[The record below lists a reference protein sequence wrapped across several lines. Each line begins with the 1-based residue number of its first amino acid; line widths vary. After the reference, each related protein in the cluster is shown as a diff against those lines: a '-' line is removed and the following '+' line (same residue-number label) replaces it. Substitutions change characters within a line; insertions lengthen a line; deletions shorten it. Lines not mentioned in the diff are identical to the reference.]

1 MATND
6 ETIPIEDAL
15 KEIRD
20 GLYLKSD
27 SWSNEEVAKVVELY
41 YKKGSTEARADERAK
56 VEEDFLST
64 DLINTETYKR
74 NITKARSDTA
84 KQLLA
89 KLQKCIYYSDSHD
102 GYIHMDWKLLKE
114 TFPELNLQKVD

>member
-6 ETIPIEDAL
+6 EIEWKNCWKKPVKAQFTYGYAGRLVLLKGIRGEVYPCKIDIFNDTYTTIEP
-15 KEIRD
+15 
-20 GLYLKSD
+20 KS
-27 SWSNEEVAKVVELY
+27 EEAI
-41 YKKGSTEARADERAK
+41 RAD
-56 VEEDFLST
+56 T
-64 DLINTETYKR
+64 T
-74 NITKARSDTA
+74 

>member
-1 MATND
+1 METND
-6 ETIPIEDAL
+6 KIIAEMPTVIRGSVFDIETAL
-15 KEIRD
+15 
-20 GLYLKSD
+20 
-27 SWSNEEVAKVVELY
+27 NKV
-41 YKKGSTEARADERAK
+41 RAD
-56 VEEDFLST
+56 T
-64 DLINTETYKR
+64 T
-74 NITKARSDTA
+74 